1 MKIGLNLGNSLIQ
14 GFLARRSHDKYQVD
28 APAVIVL
35 GVSRG
40 RLELGKQS
48 IWSVGAFKDEI
59 AVHTLFKKAIVDLR

>member
-1 MKIGLNLGNSLIQ
+1 
-14 GFLARRSHDKYQVD
+14 
-28 APAVIVL
+28 L